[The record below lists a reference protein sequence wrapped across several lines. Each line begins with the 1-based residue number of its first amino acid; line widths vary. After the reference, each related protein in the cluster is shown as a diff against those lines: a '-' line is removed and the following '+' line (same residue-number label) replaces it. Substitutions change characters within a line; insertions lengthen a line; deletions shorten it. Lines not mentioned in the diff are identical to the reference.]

1 MTSITKPTR
10 VTGVILLTL
19 VLGGCDFI
27 TPVTTNPNAVPTASV
42 EQLFTAIQVNS
53 YFLAEGQ
60 ISRIAAIWT
69 QQMAGTDRQFVS
81 IDSYVI
87 TEEDANGEFSTV
99 YTGGGLIDI
108 RTAIALA
115 NDNGRRTFEGI
126 LKVHEAYMIGMTA
139 SIFGDIPYSE
149 AANADIAEPVLDGQA
164 AVYAAIQS
172 LLDEAIAD
180 LGSGQAGVGG
190 PGLADLS
197 LGGDVAAWTAVAYTL
212 KARFHMHWGET
223 TASAYVDALAA
234 AQNGIQ
240 DAAGTWKTIHSNA
253 ATENNLWFQFQRDR
267 SGYISS
273 GDHLLAL
280 MDGDSD
286 PRLYLWYSCQDPDK
300 QFPPDCDQTTIPGPA
315 KARVSE
321 LSPTGYGSS
330 SFNLPMVSCAE
341 NAFIIAEAQFAAS
354 NFAAA
359 ITAAEDGLTC
369 QEDEW
374 SVDLAA
380 QATAIGLLTG
390 APLLAAIMDQKYIAL
405 FLNAEVY
412 NDYKR
417 TCLPAITENT
427 GGMPGRLFYG
437 QDERQ
442 SNTNVP
448 EPGAQPARNANDT
461 NAC

>member
-1 MTSITKPTR
+1 MTSIRKPTR
-10 VTGVILLTL
+10 VAGVILLTL

-42 EQLFTAIQVNS
+42 EQLFTGIQVNS

-115 NDNGRRTFEGI
+115 ADGGRRTFEGI

-149 AANADIAEPVLDGQA
+149 AANADIAQPVLDGQA

-190 PGLADLS
+190 PGGADLS

-212 KARFHMHWGET
+212 KARFHIHWGEAT
-223 TASAYVDALAA
+223 GASAYAAALAA

-240 DAAGTWKTIHSNA
+240 DAAGTWKTFHTNA

-267 SGYISS
+267 SGYISA
-273 GDHLLAL
+273 GDHLVPL
-280 MDGDSD
+280 MVGVDD
-286 PRLYLWYSCQDPDK
+286 PRLLFWFSDPGG
-300 QFPPDCDQTTIPGPA
+300 GPA
-315 KARVSE
+315 PRTSE
-321 LSPTGYGSS
+321 LAPGSATTTGYGASD
-330 SFNLPMVSCAE
+330 FNLPMVSCAE
-341 NAFIIAEAQFAAS
+341 NAFIMAEAQFAAS
-354 NFAAA
+354 NEAAA

-374 SVDLAA
+374 NVDLAA

-390 APLLAAIMDQKYIAL
+390 PSLLAAIMDQKYIAL

-417 TCLPAITENT
+417 TCLPAITEKT

-448 EPGAQPARNANDT
+448 EPGAQPLRNANDT

>member
-1 MTSITKPTR
+1 MISMRKSTR
-10 VTGVILLTL
+10 VAGVILLTL
-19 VLGGCDFI
+19 FLGACDFI
-27 TPVTTNPNAVPTASV
+27 SPTTNNPNAVPEATV
-42 EQLFTAIQVNS
+42 DQLFTGIQVNS
-53 YFLAEGQ
+53 YFLTEGQ
-60 ISRIAAIWT
+60 ISRILSLWM

-190 PGLADLS
+190 PGGADLS

-212 KARFHMHWGET
+212 KARFHIHWGET
-223 TASAYVDALAA
+223 TASAYVAALAA

-240 DAAGTWKTIHSNA
+240 DAEGTWKSVHSNA

-267 SGYISS
+267 SGYITA
-273 GDHLLAL
+273 GDYLVPL
-280 MDGDSD
+280 MIADAD
-286 PRLYLWYSCQDPDK
+286 PRLGMWYDDSGGVPV
-300 QFPPDCDQTTIPGPA
+300 PRA
-315 KARVSE
+315 VE
-321 LSPTGYGSS
+321 LSLTGYGAPD
-330 SFNLPMVSCAE
+330 FDFPIVSCAE
-341 NAFIIAEAQFAAS
+341 NAFIMAEAQYAAPNEAGAIS
-354 NFAAA
+354 AAQ
-359 ITAAEDGLTC
+359 DGLTC

-374 SVDLAA
+374 SVDLSAT
-380 QATAIGLLTG
+380 ATAIAGLTG
-390 APLLAAIMDQKYIAL
+390 ASLLAEIMDQKYIAL
-405 FLNAEVY
+405 FLNAEAY

-417 TCLPAITENT
+417 TCLPALTERA

-442 SNTNVP
+442 SNSNIP
-448 EPGAQPARNANDT
+448 EPGQQPLRNDNDPA
-461 NAC
+461 AC